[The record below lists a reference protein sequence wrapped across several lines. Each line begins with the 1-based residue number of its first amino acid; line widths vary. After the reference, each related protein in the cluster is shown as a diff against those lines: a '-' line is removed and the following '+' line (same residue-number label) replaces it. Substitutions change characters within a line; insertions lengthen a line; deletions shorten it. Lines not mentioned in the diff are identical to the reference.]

1 MANLKITNV
10 PQASSVTTSN
20 DFYVKID
27 ATFRRVPISALMTL
41 IESEISVTP
50 EPGFNQKCLAMKL
63 QSGIYVIDNANSDF
77 IGTDYQTFAMF
88 AAAIQ
93 QAHMDG
99 YDVFCTIFDG
109 QYENAVPFLGN
120 LGGAMLKFGGWE
132 LSADGLQP
140 VVYTYTE
147 TYGFV
152 REVIAIGPGSG
163 GVVPAPG
170 VGDEGK
176 VPMVVG
182 GVVAWAAIPETT
194 TSEIDAIIAAI

>member
-1 MANLKITNV
+1 MADIRITNV
-10 PQASSVTTSN
+10 PTTSA
-20 DFYVKID
+20 ITD
-27 ATFRRVPISALMTL
+27 ADYLYIRTGDNFRRVLVSALMTH

-50 EPGFNQKCLAMKL
+50 EPDFNQKCLAMKL
-63 QSGIYVIDNANSDF
+63 QNGVYVIDNANSDF
-77 IGTDYQTFAMF
+77 IGTDYQTFAQF
-88 AAAIQ
+88 VAAIYN
-93 QAHMDG
+93 AHSDG
-99 YDVFCTIFDG
+99 YEVFCRIFDG
-109 QYENAVPFLGN
+109 QYENAVPYLGFIGN
-120 LGGAMLKFGGWE
+120 TSLKFGGWE

-152 REVIAIGPGSG
+152 REVIAIGPGGG

-176 VPMVVG
+176 VPMVVN
-182 GVVAWAAIPETT
+182 GVVVWAAIPETT

>member
-1 MANLKITNV
+1 MADIRITDV
-10 PQASSVTTSN
+10 PTTSA
-20 DFYVKID
+20 ITD
-27 ATFRRVPISALMTL
+27 ADYLYIRTGNNFRRVLVSALMTL
-41 IESEISVTP
+41 IGSEISVTP
-50 EPGFNQKCLAMKL
+50 EPDFNQKCLAMKL
-63 QSGIYVIDNANSDF
+63 QNGIYVIDNANSDF

-109 QYENAVPFLGN
+109 QYQNAVPFLGN

-132 LSADGLQP
+132 FSADGLQP

-152 REVIAIGPGSG
+152 REVIAIGSGG

-176 VPMVVG
+176 VPMVVN
-182 GVVAWAAIPETT
+182 GVVVWAAIPETT